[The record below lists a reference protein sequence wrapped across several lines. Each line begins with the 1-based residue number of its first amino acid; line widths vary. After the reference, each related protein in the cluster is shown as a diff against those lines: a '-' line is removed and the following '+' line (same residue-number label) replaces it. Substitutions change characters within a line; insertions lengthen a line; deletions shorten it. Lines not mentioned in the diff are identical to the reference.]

1 MWTSGHDGSSAARL
15 SGPGS
20 AIVNRRCR
28 RVALLFLLLP
38 GLLAGQQQDT
48 VPAPVELRTIEVTAT
63 PSPRAPADALGISVG
78 AQVVQRAPASNAY
91 DLIRRTAG
99 LEVHEQGQ
107 GPGWASDVVLRG
119 FTSDHSSD
127 VLLTIDGV
135 PVNLPIHGHVEGYAD
150 WSILSVPAVRGI
162 AVIPG
167 SASPLY
173 GNFAFGGVVAV
184 ETARDA
190 RGTQVSTGASSHG
203 DAGGWIRSGWRTE
216 RSGGM
221 VTLEGRRDQG
231 WRDNSS
237 GWLGN
242 ALFRGW
248 RRVGTVRVEGSLAAY
263 GSSWESPGFLAVADY
278 NAGRLERA
286 QDRSDGGRARRYI
299 GRVAFRAPVGAASAL
314 EAQAWGQVGR
324 STVFLNVP
332 EDNVLAQQ
340 EERDRRTAGGVQAI
354 LSTPTGS
361 GEVSVGVSGR
371 ADAGQYD
378 LYATTSRER
387 SDTSQRTEGRY
398 REGGAW
404 LRWQSLPSRRLQ
416 LDLALRADVLH
427 FESKDRLDPLGNFR
441 HHTTGLLSPKIGARY
456 QLGDAV
462 MLLGSFSRG
471 FRSAIG
477 VIADPGR
484 PLVTAWSR
492 DAGVEWR
499 GQNAEIRLMAFQSDV
514 RNERIQDPVSLDLT
528 DAGRSRRRG
537 VSVDVGYRP
546 APRVQLMA
554 EATYND
560 ARITGVAGTGGSS
573 SIAGLRDSEDPP
585 LFPGP
590 RAHHEV
596 PLTPGARVPGV
607 ARYFGRV
614 GAEAA
619 LSKQLE
625 GRLTSRFSGPF
636 VPIGE
641 PDVETQAYLLFDA
654 GVSLRLS
661 WLGGTLDADLLNLA
675 DSRYPEIRASGY
687 INPGRPRTVRIG
699 FRSGVAP

>member
-1 MWTSGHDGSSAARL
+1 MNHRSRFA
-15 SGPGS
+15 
-20 AIVNRRCR
+20 
-28 RVALLFLLLP
+28 ALLPLLLP
-38 GLLAGQQQDT
+38 GMLAGQQPDS
-48 VPAPVELRTIEVTAT
+48 VPAPVQLRTIEVTAT
-63 PSPRAPADALGISVG
+63 PLPQTPSEALSINVS

-99 LEVHEQGQ
+99 IEVHEQGQ

-127 VLLTIDGV
+127 VLLTMDGV
-135 PVNLPIHGHVEGYAD
+135 PINLPIHGHVEGYAD
-150 WSILSVPAVRGI
+150 WSILSVPAVSAI
-162 AVIPG
+162 SVIPG

-190 RGTQVSTGASSHG
+190 KGTLVSTGASSHG
-203 DAGGWIRSGWRTE
+203 DVNGWLRSGWRAE

-231 WRDNSS
+231 WRDNSG

-242 ALFRGW
+242 GLFRGW
-248 RRVGTVRVEGSLAAY
+248 RRVGTARLEGSLAAY
-263 GSSWESPGFLAVADY
+263 GSSWNSPGFLSVADY

-286 QDRSDGGRARRYI
+286 QDPSDGGTAQRYI
-299 GRVAFRAPVGAASAL
+299 GRVALSAPVGAASAL
-314 EAQAWGQVGR
+314 EAQVWGQVGR
-324 STVFLNVP
+324 STVFLNIP

-340 EERDRRTAGGVQAI
+340 EERDRRTAVGMQAI
-354 LSTPTGS
+354 LSTPTSS
-361 GEVSVGVSGR
+361 GEVSLGVSGR
-371 ADAGQYD
+371 ADAGRYD
-378 LYATTSRER
+378 LYATASRER
-387 SDTSQRTEGRY
+387 GDTTQSTDGRY
-398 REGGAW
+398 REGAAW
-404 LRWQSLPSRRLQ
+404 LRWQSPPARRLQ
-416 LDLALRADVLH
+416 LDLALRADVVH
-427 FESKDRLDPLGNFR
+427 FGSRDRLDPLGNFR
-441 HHTTGLLSPKIGARY
+441 RHTTGLLSPKAGARY
-456 QLGDAV
+456 SLSGNV
-462 MLLGSFSRG
+462 SLLGSFSRG

-484 PLVTAWSR
+484 ALVTVWSS

-499 GQNAEIRLMAFQSDV
+499 GEDAEIRLVAFQSDV
-514 RNERIQDPVSLDLT
+514 RNERIQDPVTLDLT

-537 VSVDVGYRP
+537 LTVDLGYRP
-546 APRVQLMA
+546 APRVHLMA

-560 ARITGVAGTGGSS
+560 ARITGVAGGGGSALL
-573 SIAGLRDSEDPP
+573 AGLRDTEELP

-590 RAHHEV
+590 KAHHEV

-614 GAEAA
+614 GAEAT
-619 LSKQLE
+619 LRRNLE
-625 GRLTSRFSGPF
+625 GRLASRFSGPF

-641 PDVETQAYLLFDA
+641 PDAETRAYLLFDA
-654 GVSLRLS
+654 GLSLRLPG
-661 WLGGTLDADLLNLA
+661 LGGTLDADLLNLA

-687 INPGRPRTVRIG
+687 INPGLPRTVRIG
-699 FRSGVAP
+699 FRTGNR